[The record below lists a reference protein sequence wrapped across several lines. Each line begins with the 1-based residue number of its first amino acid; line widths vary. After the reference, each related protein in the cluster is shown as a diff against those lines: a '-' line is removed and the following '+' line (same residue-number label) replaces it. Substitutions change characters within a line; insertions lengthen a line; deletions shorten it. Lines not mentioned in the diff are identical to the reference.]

1 MTTYI
6 AVSSEETSGKFVQ
19 QMKSIE
25 NAYKATTQPF
35 GGVVDLFDN
44 LIKKTS
50 LPFLLA

>member
-6 AVSSEETSGKFVQ
+6 AVSSEDTSGKSVQ

-25 NAYKATTQPF
+25 NAYKATT

-44 LIKKTS
+44 LIKN
-50 LPFLLA
+50 